1 MEAVILRIPISD
13 IIINPGR
20 RGIRPEQVKKLADSI
35 AVVGLLNPIT
45 LDQADTLIA
54 GLHRLEA
61 AKLLGWTEIEYTV
74 SGVEGLEAEL
84 AEIDEN
90 VVRTDLS
97 TVAGSDLL
105 LRRKEI
111 YEQLHP
117 ETRQGK
123 RNRQTVKN
131 EETSL
136 LTAKPFSQDTA
147 EKLGVSR
154 RTVEKKIK
162 IAKDLSPDARKVVE
176 DHAIGTE
183 AAFHLARLPQE
194 QQAEAAS
201 LLASGVISSMKG
213 YRTSTTESST
223 EAPPFQLGGKCFA
236 TIQESVQDLKNMDK
250 DCSCTPDIF
259 LAAITEFVKRFQSEI
274 SCYADEYYA
283 PVFPALSPVQ
293 LRYLRQQMDT
303 IRNAADQLYILIE
316 GKIENE

>member
-162 IAKDLSPDARKVVE
+162 IAKDLDRKSVV
-176 DHAIGTE
+176 
-183 AAFHLARLPQE
+183 
-194 QQAEAAS
+194 
-201 LLASGVISSMKG
+201 
-213 YRTSTTESST
+213 
-223 EAPPFQLGGKCFA
+223 
-236 TIQESVQDLKNMDK
+236 
-250 DCSCTPDIF
+250 
-259 LAAITEFVKRFQSEI
+259 
-274 SCYADEYYA
+274 
-283 PVFPALSPVQ
+283 
-293 LRYLRQQMDT
+293 
-303 IRNAADQLYILIE
+303 
-316 GKIENE
+316 

>member
-1 MEAVILRIPISD
+1 MRIPISD

-162 IAKDLSPDARKVVE
+162 IAKDLDRKSVV
-176 DHAIGTE
+176 
-183 AAFHLARLPQE
+183 
-194 QQAEAAS
+194 
-201 LLASGVISSMKG
+201 
-213 YRTSTTESST
+213 
-223 EAPPFQLGGKCFA
+223 
-236 TIQESVQDLKNMDK
+236 
-250 DCSCTPDIF
+250 
-259 LAAITEFVKRFQSEI
+259 
-274 SCYADEYYA
+274 
-283 PVFPALSPVQ
+283 
-293 LRYLRQQMDT
+293 
-303 IRNAADQLYILIE
+303 
-316 GKIENE
+316 